1 MKGGWLALSA
11 ALLVAS
17 CDDVD
22 VHILSGNQYNESLG
36 CVTPSEGVDVLQGP
50 SNGDNCSPQCLVASG
65 DDQTYVYVTT
75 VCPPYAA
82 DYTNEALDAAD
93 DPSDPCYGA
102 LGAFNAFEADGFS
115 CPATPEEAGTDAPS
129 DAPADGASDAPPDA
143 GPDAEGD

>member
-1 MKGGWLALSA
+1 VRRAWLALSVG
-11 ALLVAS
+11 LIVAS

-22 VHILSGNQYNESLG
+22 VHILSGNQYNAALG

-50 SNGDNCSPQCLVASG
+50 SNGDNCSPECLVASG

-82 DYTNEALDAAD
+82 DYTSEALDAAD

-102 LGAFNAFEADGFS
+102 LGAFSAFEDSGYV
-115 CPATPEEAGTDAPS
+115 CPASPGDGGADAPSDAPTDAPS
-129 DAPADGASDAPPDA
+129 DAPADVAPDT
-143 GPDAEGD
+143 EGD